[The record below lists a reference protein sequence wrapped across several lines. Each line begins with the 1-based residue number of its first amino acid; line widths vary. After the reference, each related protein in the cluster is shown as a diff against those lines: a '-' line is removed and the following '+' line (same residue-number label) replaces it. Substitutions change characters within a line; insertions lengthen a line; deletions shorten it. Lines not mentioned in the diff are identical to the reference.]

1 MPEDVW
7 SEQDTTPSRIEE
19 AFRELMVERHAADAA
34 YVPARVL
41 NLVVVVERQWRGE
54 IANRL
59 ERVGRYHGSR
69 TILCS
74 VEPGRTKLDAQL
86 SMAYDEDPTP
96 GALAVV
102 RENVELRIGPKHLPV
117 LDTVVDPIL
126 VTGLI
131 TLVWA
136 PHGHQE
142 AVDSLLRLTDVVLLD
157 SVEEPE
163 VGQALRRVE
172 EL

>member
-7 SEQDTTPSRIEE
+7 SEQDTTPSRIEA
-19 AFRELMVERHAADAA
+19 AFRELLIERHAADAA
-34 YVPARVL
+34 YDPARVL

-86 SMAYDEDPTP
+86 SMSYDEDPAP

-102 RENVELRIGPKHLPV
+102 RENVEPRVGPQDLPV
-117 LDTVVDPIL
+117 LG
-126 VTGLI
+126 TG
-131 TLVWA
+131 VG
-136 PHGHQE
+136 PHRG
-142 AVDSLLRLTDVVLLD
+142 T
-157 SVEEPE
+157 
-163 VGQALRRVE
+163 
-172 EL
+172 